1 MIDNEMKEF
10 FLSLDEESFT
20 LIDCENHVKKAISFI
35 IDSIKASKIEI
46 LTSIPKNKYLPNG
59 IEYCSVLFDDQSN
72 GVTTFSKEEPYK
84 DGGQSKI
91 VLTFNSEDYDKE
103 MTEIVA
109 SYVLKYYTRS
119 IQHSIIDYILHHDLD
134 TGAASPAS
142 LMGHIVSL
150 KMRNIIDDYYINF
163 FNIHNFKYVNKV
175 FSYAEGDIVLLKYTK
190 SVIALLEP
198 NEILARMGGDN
209 FVAIVH
215 KKNEKKF
222 IDYIQ
227 NLAITHKNET
237 KELTLTFGATIGCAS
252 LVGVNNPRDAM
263 ARVSIAYQKA
273 RRVASGSVVEF
284 SDSIL
289 QEIMYSQTILSNFKD
304 ALKNK
309 EFIVYYQP
317 KVNVKDN
324 SIYGAEALVRWFK
337 DGRLIPPMEFIPILE
352 QDGSICQLDFYVLD
366 AACQF
371 LRERIDSGKE
381 PIHISVNLSRKHLD
395 NENLVNDILRII
407 DKYHIEH
414 KYIEIELT
422 ESDNYQNYEVIA
434 NIIESL
440 HKANVLT
447 SIDDFGTGY
456 SSLNM
461 IKEIDVEFIK
471 LDKSLIPVDNF
482 SEKNTALFKNIV
494 NLVTALGRT
503 IVAEGVETKEQLKY
517 VKDAGCQII
526 QGYVYDKPLP
536 ENEFVTKLD
545 TGYKI

>member
-1 MIDNEMKEF
+1 MIDNEMKGF
-10 FLSLDEESFT
+10 LLSLNEEAFT
-20 LIDCENHVKKAISFI
+20 LIDCENHVKRALSFVS
-35 IDSIKASKIEI
+35 DLLNVSKIEI
-46 LTSIPKNKYLPNG
+46 VTSIPKNKYLPNG
-59 IEYCSVLFDDQSN
+59 VEYSSVLFDAKSD
-72 GVTTFSKEEPYK
+72 GAVLYSKEEPYK
-84 DGGQSKI
+84 DGGQSK
-91 VLTFNSEDYDKE
+91 LTFAFKSADYDTE
-103 MTEIVA
+103 MVEIVA
-109 SYVLKYYTRS
+109 SNIMKYYTRS
-119 IQHSIIDYILHHDLD
+119 IQHIIIDYILKHDLD

-142 LMGHIVSL
+142 LMGHIVAL
-150 KMRNIIDDYYINF
+150 KMRNIIDDFYINF

-215 KKNEKKF
+215 KKNEKRF
-222 IDYIQ
+222 VDYIQ
-227 NLAITHKNET
+227 NLSLTHKNET
-237 KELTLTFGATIGCAS
+237 KELTLSFGATIGCAS

-273 RRVASGSVVEF
+273 RRVASGSIVEF

-352 QDGSICQLDFYVLD
+352 QDGSICRLDFYVLEQT
-366 AACQF
+366 CKF

-395 NENLVNDILRII
+395 NENLVNDILSVI
-407 DKYHIEH
+407 DKYNIDH

-434 NIIESL
+434 NIIEGL

-447 SIDDFGTGY
+447 SIDDFGTG
-456 SSLNM
+456 
-461 IKEIDVEFIK
+461 
-471 LDKSLIPVDNF
+471 
-482 SEKNTALFKNIV
+482 
-494 NLVTALGRT
+494 
-503 IVAEGVETKEQLKY
+503 
-517 VKDAGCQII
+517 
-526 QGYVYDKPLP
+526 
-536 ENEFVTKLD
+536 
-545 TGYKI
+545 